1 MLSKYGNTPL
11 PFIFLVIA
19 AITPQLAQAEGGL
32 SIQGTR
38 IIYPQGAR
46 QVSVSLTN
54 SSSTDSYL
62 VQSRIEDA
70 QGNKTT
76 DFIVTPPLYLSG
88 PKNENVVRVMYMGG
102 ALPTDRE
109 SLYYFV
115 EKAIPSLDKTKIQE
129 GNVLLLATANRIKL
143 FVRPQGLTQD
153 INTAAQDLQF
163 TQSGQLLH
171 ISNPS
176 PYYVTLTDIQ
186 YGIHNLDT
194 LMIAPKSQL
203 SQTVPEK
210 SVNRVSYHAI
220 NDFGGTSNLINKT
233 VSQ

>member
-19 AITPQLAQAEGGL
+19 AITPQRAQAEGGL

-186 YGIHNLDT
+186 YGIHNIDT

-203 SQTVPEK
+203 SQTVSEK

>member
-19 AITPQLAQAEGGL
+19 AITPQRAQAEGGL

-115 EKAIPSLDKTKIQE
+115 EKAIPSLDKTKIQG

-233 VSQ
+233 VSK

>member
-19 AITPQLAQAEGGL
+19 AITPQRAQAEGGL

-233 VSQ
+233 VSK